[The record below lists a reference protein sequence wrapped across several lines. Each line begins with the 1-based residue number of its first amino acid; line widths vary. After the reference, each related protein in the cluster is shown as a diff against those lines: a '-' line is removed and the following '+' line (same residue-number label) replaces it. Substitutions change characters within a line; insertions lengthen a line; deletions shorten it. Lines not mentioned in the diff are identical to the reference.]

1 MSETK
6 QLTIAEL
13 ILRLGS
19 GVFGVSGLGI
29 LGIGCIYLIND
40 TTGMCIGFLEN
51 IPKMLT
57 YSDGIT
63 KETNKLT
70 GSIKIEDDNN
80 TNSANTIN
88 TIITRNNFAT
98 KYYLYLSTWGLNYLR
113 RGLVIGGMIGG
124 GVGMRFLG
132 TWIGSPNTINWFNG
146 RFGSNYI

>member
-1 MSETK
+1 MSDTK

-29 LGIGCIYLIND
+29 LGIGCVYLIND

-57 YSDGIT
+57 YSDDIT

-70 GSIKIEDDNN
+70 GSAKIYDDNN
-80 TNSANTIN
+80 ANSIN
-88 TIITRNNFAT
+88 TIITRNNFTT

-132 TWIGSPNTINWFNG
+132 TWIGSPQVINSFNG